1 MVGGEQRGIG
11 FQFSRECGVT
21 RLTSSRF
28 GAFAGRGLSFHRQD
42 AEGNI
47 KLLADVSA
55 MIAPGGG
62 GGLQTV
68 IDINRR
74 QCPLRP

>member
-11 FQFSRECGVT
+11 FQFSRKCGVT
-21 RLTSSRF
+21 RLSSSRF
-28 GAFAGRGLSFHRQD
+28 GTFAGRSLSFDQQN

-55 MIAPGGG
+55 MLAPGGG
-62 GGLQTV
+62 CGLQTV
-68 IDINRR
+68 IDINRHQR
-74 QCPLRP
+74 PLRP